1 MGVLGSTDDYF
12 VDRVLAIREENL
24 GRRKEISVP
33 FLFSLKYATM
43 TRFSF
48 FLGVWV

>member
-33 FLFSLKYATM
+33 FPFLFKHATM
-43 TRFSF
+43 TRFLF
-48 FLGVWV
+48 FLRVWV